1 MKGSNQSIIAIV
13 AMLFFVPACT
23 KSTLVGHWKLTKM
36 IKQGPDIKL
45 KTMDLTKPE
54 LLKDT
59 MYQIF
64 IQSGRSEGWD
74 TLSAMENI
82 DKMVESWKKTGIRFS
97 ADATFLCSNYGLIMS
112 TALPGAHFSDTL
124 GGKWLQKSDT
134 LILSFGTEPYY
145 FQWKYIVVPTPK
157 HELRLQEMIR
167 GNELSGTEF
176 IFISEK

>member
-1 MKGSNQSIIAIV
+1 MAVKKIFRTTLKK
-13 AMLFFVPACT
+13 LFC
-23 KSTLVGHWKLTKM
+23 L
-36 IKQGPDIKL
+36 IKQIRTTCNQPR
-45 KTMDLTKPE
+45 ME
-54 LLKDT
+54 WFQRY
-59 MYQIF
+59 YQIF